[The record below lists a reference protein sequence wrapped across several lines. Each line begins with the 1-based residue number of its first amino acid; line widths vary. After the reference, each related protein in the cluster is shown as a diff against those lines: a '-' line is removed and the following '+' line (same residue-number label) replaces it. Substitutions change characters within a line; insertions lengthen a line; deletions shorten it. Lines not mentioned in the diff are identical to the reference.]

1 MKRAAAAVVLFFAAV
16 SLTVWSDYAFNKE
29 LDTVS
34 ASLNEIVEF
43 AEYCSDELLKE
54 KIDALLSQWEH
65 SSVLLHSLI
74 LHEGMD
80 QLEQNI
86 TALPLLAEYSDRNE
100 LQKSCIEA
108 INQIKNLSEAEK
120 LSVENIL

>member
-34 ASLNEIVEF
+34 ESLNEIVEF

>member
-34 ASLNEIVEF
+34 ASLNEIVEC
-43 AEYCSDELLKE
+43 AESCSDELLKE

-86 TALPLLAEYSDRNE
+86 TALPLLAEYSDRDE

-120 LSVENIL
+120 LSIENIL

>member
-1 MKRAAAAVVLFFAAV
+1 MKRAAAAVILFFAAV

-34 ASLNEIVEF
+34 ESLNEIVEC
-43 AEYCSDELLKE
+43 AENCSDELLKE
-54 KIDALLSQWEH
+54 KINTLLSQWEH

-86 TALPLLAEYSDRNE
+86 TALPLLAEYSDRDE

-120 LSVENIL
+120 LSIENIL

>member
-1 MKRAAAAVVLFFAAV
+1 MKRAIAAVILFLMAVL
-16 SLTVWSDYAFNKE
+16 LIIWSDYAFNKE
-29 LDTVS
+29 LNSVS
-34 ASLNEIVEF
+34 ASLTEIVEC
-43 AEYCSDELLKE
+43 AETCSDEFLKE

-86 TALPLLAEYSDRNE
+86 TALPLLAEFSDRNE

-120 LSVENIL
+120 LSIENIL

>member
-120 LSVENIL
+120 LSIENIL